1 VGVGTVG
8 SVGTYTYLYIHL
20 LNTSKF
26 YFNKFTSFG
35 LSRFR
40 TSRLICTFVSL
51 LSISIGINIKNM
63 IHKKTRTFIPA
74 DLEIKWENLEPL
86 YKDLVNRPINSVED
100 LEHWL
105 HERSELEA
113 ALEEDFAWRY
123 IRMTCDTNNEGLLQA
138 FQYFATDIEPQTASY
153 SNELNKKLVA
163 SEYLDKLDNAK
174 YYVYLR
180 GVKKSLELFRESN
193 IPVQTQIQV
202 EQQKYQSIS
211 GAMSVHIGDK
221 EYTLEQA
228 SVFLKDT
235 DRSKRQEV
243 WEKITARRLQE
254 KDKLDELF
262 DHLRTLRHQVA
273 VNAGFDNFR
282 DYMFQALGR
291 FDYTPQDCYAFH
303 EAIETEI
310 VPILREHAHQRK
322 EALGVS
328 ELRPW
333 DMDVN
338 TSGKPALKP
347 FNSGEE
353 LIEKTIQCFSN
364 INRYLGERLE
374 IMKDNNLFDVESR
387 KGKAPG
393 GYNYPLSETGA
404 PFIFMNSANTFRDL
418 TTMVHEGGHAVH
430 TFLTADLELND
441 FKHCPSEVAE
451 LASMSM
457 ELISMDNWNVF
468 FDNEEDLK
476 RAKRDQLVDV
486 LKTLPWVAVVDQFQH
501 WIYTNPNHTAQ
512 QRTEAWVQIYEP
524 FGAGFAD
531 WSGLEVAE
539 ANLWQKQLH
548 IFEIP
553 FYYIEYGM
561 AQLGA
566 IAVWKN
572 YKENPEKALQQYL
585 DALKLGYTMTIKEI
599 YETAGIKFDFSA
611 GYVKELAAFVKA
623 EIEKL

>member
-1 VGVGTVG
+1 
-8 SVGTYTYLYIHL
+8 
-20 LNTSKF
+20 
-26 YFNKFTSFG
+26 
-35 LSRFR
+35 
-40 TSRLICTFVSL
+40 
-51 LSISIGINIKNM
+51 M
-63 IHKKTRTFIPA
+63 IHKKTRTYIPA
-74 DLEIKWENLEPL
+74 GLEMKWEALQPIFKEL
-86 YKDLVNRPINSVED
+86 CDRPINSAEE

-105 HERSELEA
+105 QNRSELEA
-113 ALEEDFAWRY
+113 AIEEDFAWRY
-123 IRMTCDTNNEGLLQA
+123 IRMTCDTTSEELLQK
-138 FQYFATDIEPQTASY
+138 FQYFATEIEPQIAPY
-153 SNELNKKLVA
+153 SNELNKKLVN
-163 SEYLDKLDNAK
+163 SEWIDELDHDKFFI
-174 YYVYLR
+174 YLR
-180 GVKKSLELFRESN
+180 GVKKSLELFREEN
-193 IPVQTQIQV
+193 IPIQTEIQI
-202 EQQKYQSIS
+202 EQQKYQGIS

-221 EYTLEQA
+221 EFTLEQA

-235 DRSKRQEV
+235 DRSKRHEA
-243 WEKITARRLQE
+243 WEKITTRRLQD
-254 KDKLDELF
+254 KDTLDKLF
-262 DHLRTLRHQVA
+262 DHLRKLRHQVA
-273 VNAGFDNFR
+273 LNAGFENFR

-303 EAIETEI
+303 EAIERVI
-310 VPILREHAHQRK
+310 VPILREQAERRRD
-322 EALGVS
+322 ALN
-328 ELRPW
+328 LPTLKPW
-333 DMDVN
+333 DMDVD

-347 FNSGEE
+347 FKNGAE
-353 LIEKTIQCFSN
+353 LIEKSIQCFTN

-374 IMKDNNLFDVESR
+374 IMKDNGLFDVESR

-430 TFLTADLELND
+430 TFLTAGLELND

-457 ELISMDNWNVF
+457 ELISMDNWDVY

-476 RAKRDQLVDV
+476 RAKRDQLFDV

-501 WIYTNPNHTAQ
+501 WIYTNPGHTDAE
-512 QRTEAWVQIYEP
+512 RTGAWIEIYGP
-524 FGAGFAD
+524 FGAGFVD
-531 WSGLEVAE
+531 WTEHQEAE

-548 IFEIP
+548 IFEVP

-572 YKENPEKALQQYL
+572 YKENPEKGLQQYL
-585 DALKLGYTMTIKEI
+585 DALKLGYTKSIKEI

-611 GYVKELAAFVKA
+611 AYVKELAGFVKA
-623 EIEKL
+623 EMDKLN

>member
-1 VGVGTVG
+1 
-8 SVGTYTYLYIHL
+8 
-20 LNTSKF
+20 
-26 YFNKFTSFG
+26 
-35 LSRFR
+35 
-40 TSRLICTFVSL
+40 
-51 LSISIGINIKNM
+51 M
-63 IHKKTRTFIPA
+63 IHKKTRTYIPA
-74 DLEIKWENLEPL
+74 DLEIKWETLEPI
-86 YKDLVNRPINSVED
+86 YKDLVNRPINSVVD
-100 LEHWL
+100 LEAWL
-105 HERSELEA
+105 HDRSELEA

-123 IRMTCDTNNEGLLQA
+123 IRMTCDTNNEQLLQN
-138 FQYFATDIEPQTASY
+138 FQYFATEIEPKIAPY

-163 SEYLDKLDNAK
+163 SQYLEKLDKDK
-174 YYVYLR
+174 YFIYLR
-180 GVKKSLELFRESN
+180 GVKKSLELFREEN
-193 IPVQTQIQV
+193 IPLQTEIQL
-202 EQQKYQSIS
+202 EQQKYQQIS
-211 GAMSVHIGDK
+211 GSLSVHIDDK

-228 SVFLKDT
+228 SVFLKGT
-235 DRSKRQEV
+235 DRAKRQEV

-254 KDKLDELF
+254 KDKLNDLF
-262 DHLRTLRHQVA
+262 DHLRKLRHQVA
-273 VNAGFDNFR
+273 VNAGFENYR
-282 DYMFQALGR
+282 DYKFQELGR

-303 EAIETEI
+303 GAIETEV
-310 VPILREHAHQRK
+310 VPILREHAQQRK
-322 EALGVS
+322 EALGLDT
-328 ELRPW
+328 LRPW

-347 FNSGEE
+347 FENGED
-353 LIEKTIQCFSN
+353 LIEKSIQCFSN

-501 WIYTNPNHTAQ
+501 WIYTNPGHTAAE
-512 QRTEAWVQIYEP
+512 RTEAWVKIYEP

-531 WSGLEVAE
+531 WTGIEEAE

-572 YKENPEKALQQYL
+572 YKENPEKALADYL
-585 DALKLGYTMTIKEI
+585 AALKLGYTKTIKEI

-611 GYVKELAAFVKA
+611 GYVKELAAFVKS

>member
-1 VGVGTVG
+1 
-8 SVGTYTYLYIHL
+8 
-20 LNTSKF
+20 
-26 YFNKFTSFG
+26 
-35 LSRFR
+35 
-40 TSRLICTFVSL
+40 
-51 LSISIGINIKNM
+51 M
-63 IHKKTRTFIPA
+63 IHKKTRTYIPA
-74 DLEIKWENLEPL
+74 NLDIKWETLEPI
-86 YKDLVNRPINSVED
+86 YKDLVERPIHSVDE
-100 LEHWL
+100 LERWL
-105 HERSELEA
+105 HDRSELEA

-123 IRMTCDTNNEGLLQA
+123 IRMTCDTNNEQLLA
-138 FQYFATDIEPQTASY
+138 DFQYFATDIEPKTAPY
-153 SNELNKKLVA
+153 SNELNEKLVA
-163 SEYLDKLDNAK
+163 SPYLDQLNKDK
-174 YYVYLR
+174 YFVYLR
-180 GVKKSLELFRESN
+180 GIKKSLELFREEN
-193 IPVQTQIQV
+193 IPLQTEIQV

-211 GAMSVHIGDK
+211 GSLSVHMGDK

-228 SVFLKDT
+228 AVFLKDT
-235 DRSKRQEV
+235 DRTKRQEV

-254 KDKLDELF
+254 KEKLNDLF
-262 DHLRTLRHQVA
+262 DHLRVLRHKVA
-273 VNAGFDNFR
+273 LNAGFENYR

-303 EAIETEI
+303 EAIELEI
-310 VPILREHAHQRK
+310 VPILREHAHQRQQK
-322 EALGVS
+322 LDLAT
-328 ELRPW
+328 LRPW

-347 FNSGEE
+347 FNNGEE
-353 LIEKTIQCFSN
+353 LIEKSIQCFRN
-364 INRYLGERLE
+364 INSYLGERLE

-457 ELISMDNWNVF
+457 ELISMDNWDVF

-486 LKTLPWVAVVDQFQH
+486 LKTLPWVAVIDQFQH
-501 WIYTNPNHTAQ
+501 WIYTNPDHLASE
-512 QRTEAWVQIYEP
+512 RAEAWLKIYEP

-531 WSGLEVAE
+531 WSGLEEAE

-553 FYYIEYGM
+553 FYYIEYGF

-566 IAVWKN
+566 IAVYKN
-572 YKENPEKALQQYL
+572 YKENPEKALEQYL
-585 DALKLGYTMTIKEI
+585 SALKLGYTKTIKEI

-611 GYVKELAAFVKA
+611 GYVKELADFIKG
-623 EIEKL
+623 EIDKL